1 MGCGLLIFLLF
12 DEGLDFFAFVDV
24 FDDGFVA
31 FVFVVEDFGVLEVF
45 DQAGESL
52 EAGVGQYTDLNDSLS
67 TLSLLNLIHLL
78 LWNLS

>member
-45 DQAGESL
+45 NQAGESL
-52 EAGVGQYTDLNDSLS
+52 
-67 TLSLLNLIHLL
+67 
-78 LWNLS
+78 